1 MDKFIAL
8 DLGNVCV
15 NIKFEQCFDAL
26 AACDSSKLSNIQDLY
41 LKQEIG
47 VIDTKTFL
55 DSLVSVTGFEREKVI
70 KLFCSIIDDE
80 IPGVSDIMNELT
92 EKGYKIAFLSDTSE
106 LHLNES
112 RRKLSFANLV
122 IGGVYSFEV
131 GHLKPD
137 VSMYREFEKKYGKPA
152 LYIDDKEINCIG
164 AEKIGWPVHC
174 FTTAEKLKSA
184 VDKLIKLK

>member
-1 MDKFIAL
+1 MNKFIAL
-8 DLGNVCV
+8 DLGNVCI
-15 NIKFEQCFDAL
+15 NIKFENCLEAL
-26 AACDSSKLSNIQDLY
+26 SECDSCKLSDIKDLY

-55 DSLVSVTGFEREKVI
+55 DSLVALTGFEREKVI
-70 KLFCSIIDDE
+70 KLFCSIIEEE
-80 IPGVSDIMNELT
+80 IPGVSDIMNKLT
-92 EKGYKIAFLSDTSE
+92 DKGYKIAFLSDTSE

-112 RRKLSFANLV
+112 RRKLSFAHLV

-152 LYIDDKEINCIG
+152 MYIDDKEVNCIG
-164 AEKIGWPVHC
+164 AEKIGWPVHR
-174 FTTAEKLKSA
+174 FTSADKLKAA
-184 VDKLIKLK
+184 VDKLINLK